1 MQPTILRRGDGID
14 YPEYADE
21 VKRLQKLL
29 VQAGIFPPD
38 EVADG
43 QFGANTEDA
52 VKRFQSSQGLNV
64 DGIVGA
70 NTWEAL
76 EQATASAQPQQATP
90 EKRPVLRS
98 GDGTEFPELRD
109 EVTQLQKVLE
119 EKGVFSPKRIVR
131 GYFDN
136 YTEAAVKQFQREQGL
151 VADGVVAKS
160 TWSALLEKPVVT
172 YRPRKPDLSESGFD
186 IDRIVSSIPYPVVRE
201 HARESIPLI
210 LSECTAREVRDRGQ
224 IAYILATAE
233 HESHL
238 GQWMVELDSGHRY
251 EGREDLGNTQPG
263 DGPKYKGRGF
273 VQLTGRNNYAQWSQY
288 LDIDL
293 LEKPQKAAE
302 PEVAA
307 KILVMGMKNGYF
319 TGYRLQDF
327 INEDK
332 QDFYHARRIVNG
344 LDRAGQIK
352 AIAQEYLRVL

>member
-1 MQPTILRRGDGID
+1 MQQTILRRGDGIV
-14 YPEYADE
+14 YPEYTDE

-29 VQAGIFPPD
+29 VQAGIFPAD

-43 QFGANTEDA
+43 KFGANTEDA

-64 DGIVGA
+64 DGIVGP

-76 EQATASAQPQQATP
+76 EQAAASSQTQQTTAQ
-90 EKRPVLRS
+90 KRPVLRP

-109 EVTQLQKVLE
+109 EVTQLQKILE
-119 EKGVFSPKRIVR
+119 EKEVFSPNRIVR
-131 GYFDN
+131 GYFDD

-151 VADGVVAKS
+151 VADGVVAKA

-172 YRPRKPDLSESGFD
+172 YRPRQPDLSESGFD
-186 IDRIVSSIPYPVVRE
+186 IDRIVASIPYPVIRK

-210 LSECTAREVRDRGQ
+210 LSECRDREVRDRGQ

-238 GQWMVELDSGHRY
+238 GQWMVELDSGYKY

-273 VQLTGRNNYAQWSQY
+273 VQITGRNNYAQWSQY
-288 LDIDL
+288 LNLDL
-293 LEKPQKAAE
+293 LENPQKAAE

-307 KILVMGMKNGYF
+307 KILVGGMKKGSF
-319 TGYRLQDF
+319 TGHRLQDY

-332 QDFYHARRIVNG
+332 QDFYHARRIINK
-344 LDRAGQIK
+344 LDRAARVE

>member
-1 MQPTILRRGDGID
+1 MQPTILRRGDGIN

-21 VKRLQKLL
+21 VKQLQKLL

-43 QFGANTEDA
+43 QFGANTEEA
-52 VKRFQSSQGLNV
+52 VKRFQSSQGLTI
-64 DGIVGA
+64 DGIVGP

-76 EQATASAQPQQATP
+76 EQVAAAPTTV
-90 EKRPVLRS
+90 EKRPVLRP
-98 GDGTEFPELRD
+98 GDGSEFPELRN

-136 YTEAAVKQFQREQGL
+136 YTEAAVKQFQKEQGL
-151 VADGVVAKS
+151 VADGVVAKA
-160 TWSALLEKPVVT
+160 TWSALLERPVVT
-172 YRPRKPDLSESGFD
+172 YRPRKPDLSQSGFD
-186 IDRIVSSIPYPVVRE
+186 VDGIVSSIPYPVVRE

-210 LSECTAREVRDRGQ
+210 LSECMNSEVRDRGQ

-238 GQWMVELDSGHRY
+238 GQWMEELDSGYRY
-251 EGREDLGNTQPG
+251 EGRKDLGNTQPG

-273 VQLTGRNNYAQWSQY
+273 VQMTGRNNYAQWSQY

-293 LEKPQKAAE
+293 LEKPQKAAD

-344 LDRAGQIK
+344 LDRAGQVQ
-352 AIAQEYLRVL
+352 AIAQEYFKVL